1 MTCRLKRVS
10 FPGTDFLSEF
20 NWLCCTASSLACVQL
35 YAQLRQPF
43 SLSLPLLSPLFFN
56 TRLNTRPFFLFP
68 HMHTHKP
75 KGSSLTVLFFS
86 CSFLFSHSLLTDS
99 HMNTRALTHLFTHT
113 HTANVHA
120 LTLYSTPHAHGART
134 HSHLG
139 NVSHS
144 FFLPILINL
153 LLGLIFLQL
162 GSPSPITLHPRSI
175 HSHLLH
181 VFPFQNFFDARNE

>member
-43 SLSLPLLSPLFFN
+43 SLSLSLLPPLFFN
-56 TRLNTRPFFLFP
+56 TRLNPRPFFLFP

-99 HMNTRALTHLFTHT
+99 HMNANTHSHTHT
-113 HTANVHA
+113 HTY
-120 LTLYSTPHAHGART
+120 TRT
-134 HSHLG
+134 HSLFNPTRKRHT
-139 NVSHS
+139 HT
-144 FFLPILINL
+144 F
-153 LLGLIFLQL
+153 
-162 GSPSPITLHPRSI
+162 SPW
-175 HSHLLH
+175 
-181 VFPFQNFFDARNE
+181 